1 MTLYPT
7 LLWAVVIVLGVLL
20 YLAKRGARL
29 QASSDELR
37 GRLAQAVTTWALIAI
52 ALLGI
57 SIIAIA
63 GYNVS
68 IPSTDVEARREFLDA
83 AKYVF
88 ASTLPVVA
96 AWVGTVMAFYFGK
109 ENFKA
114 ATDSVSQIARQ
125 LTSQEKLGQTN
136 VQEIGKPMEAVAPL
150 RFDETDKLETVT
162 LDKLEEKMRA
172 KEPPFERLPILS
184 AKGAPLMLVHR
195 SVLNDFL
202 LNKKTADPGKTAKD
216 YNLSNLVKDYP
227 WLEQNSFATVSP
239 TASAAQAKDA
249 MAQKKGCSD
258 VFVTMDGTSASAVTR
273 WITNVD
279 LLQAAQV

>member
-1 MTLYPT
+1 ML
-7 LLWAVVIVLGVLL
+7 
-20 YLAKRGARL
+20 
-29 QASSDELR
+29 ASSDELR

-57 SIIAIA
+57 AIIAIA
-63 GYNVS
+63 GYNTS
-68 IPSTDVEARREFLDA
+68 IPSTNVEARREFLDA

-136 VQEIGKPMEAVAPL
+136 VQEIGKAMEAVAPL
-150 RFDETDKLETVT
+150 RFDQNDKLESVT

-184 AKGAPLMLVHR
+184 AKGAAINACSSQR
-195 SVLNDFL
+195 
-202 LNKKTADPGKTAKD
+202 
-216 YNLSNLVKDYP
+216 
-227 WLEQNSFATVSP
+227 
-239 TASAAQAKDA
+239 AQ
-249 MAQKKGCSD
+249 
-258 VFVTMDGTSASAVTR
+258 
-273 WITNVD
+273 
-279 LLQAAQV
+279 